1 MIISVGKIRVTI
13 YNRDKLMWYKRA
25 SHFGIFVTLHV
36 TFYIFLSGK
45 IRESFIA
52 LLIYTCAVYL
62 RAINV
67 SFRIIFFSRLLTTCI
82 ESSHE
87 DYDSLS
93 ICALHNRKKN
103 PKILFLSIILFCQLF
118 DRLLVS
124 YRLNIH
130 YTHFTTL
137 IIILKSS
144 PANYKPLFSE

>member
-1 MIISVGKIRVTI
+1 MPRIIQSINLLIKVIIITNRFFKIGSKSWRRSNKFYYHYANFVSDSNIQHSCVMIISVGKIRVTI
-13 YNRDKLMWYKRA
+13 YNGDKLMWYKRV

-67 SFRIIFFSRLLTTCI
+67 SFRIIFFTRLLTTCI

-87 DYDSLS
+87 D
-93 ICALHNRKKN
+93 
-103 PKILFLSIILFCQLF
+103 
-118 DRLLVS
+118 
-124 YRLNIH
+124 
-130 YTHFTTL
+130 
-137 IIILKSS
+137 
-144 PANYKPLFSE
+144 